1 MTALTAAAVDC
12 IDDAVVVY
20 GPDHRVTLWNKGAER
35 IFGLPASKAVGED
48 VGPLVGHADPPSDA
62 GLAPT
67 AWKDELLIVRPD
79 GAELPV
85 GRSFTRF
92 APTNGCTEQTVLV
105 ASSLAERRKLDAV
118 IQRFSAILDSS
129 TESILSKTRSGIIT
143 TWNRAAEEMYGYTA
157 DEVVG
162 QHVSILVPD
171 DRREELQG
179 ILDQVAEGVATERL
193 ETVRRRKDGSE
204 AMVLL
209 SVSPLVD
216 EAGLVVGAITVASDL
231 TERRIAE
238 AELELAELRF
248 EGAFGTSAF
257 GMAMADLVGRLTM
270 VNPAL
275 CRLLGHQSHDVIGHG
290 LTDFAFADSG
300 GWDVPGV
307 REGIDSYSDE
317 RRYLRADGAV
327 VWLQV
332 NVNLIRDLSAEPLY
346 QMLQILDITSRK
358 QLERELEHRALHD
371 DLTGLANRA
380 LLSDRLEHALASA
393 ERSGRQVG
401 VAFLDV
407 DGFKNVN
414 DALGHAAGDRL
425 LVELSRRLVRAVRP
439 EDTVARFGGDEFVVL
454 CTDVTVANME
464 VLADRVS
471 TAMAQRFAVGTDEV
485 SMHVSVGITVSDGS
499 STGQSLLS
507 EADAAMF
514 RAKDLG
520 RDRVAVFDDTM
531 RVRAAAFLEGEQ
543 ALRMAIANRDLVA
556 HYQPIVD
563 LSDGRPLGV
572 EALARWHHP
581 TGTLISPAQFIPLA
595 ESSGLILRLGELM
608 LFESTA
614 AIAAWNSLQ
623 SARRGTVGERQP
635 VRPAAGRDG
644 TRRHGTAGARGV
656 RPVTGQ
662 AASRGDRDGADGGF
676 GGLDRAAARDPRPGR
691 PRGHRRLRHRLQ
703 LALVPQTVPRRHAQ
717 DRPVLHRPRGRRPRR
732 PLDRRGGH
740 RTEPGHGTDLPGGG
754 RGDRGSARRPAGARV
769 PARPGIP
776 VVPGAPGFGRPPV
789 DGQPLPAHLI
799 RDRRA
804 ARRTR
809 PEVTVDPVPGAPDV
823 DRPRVAVPIRA
834 PHRDPTLVPL
844 PPW

>member
-614 AIAAWNSLQ
+614 AIAAWNSLSPRDEELWVSVNL
-623 SARRGTVGERQP
+623 SARQLAETELVDTVRRALEASDLSPDKLHLEVTETVLMEDSGGSIERLHEIHDLGVHVAIDDFGTGYSSLSYLKQFPVDTLKIDRSFIDRVDADPDDRSIVEAVIGLSRAMGLTCLAEGVETEGQLDVLRELGCQLGQGYLWSPALPASAARQWM
-635 VRPAAGRDG
+635 
-644 TRRHGTAGARGV
+644 
-656 RPVTGQ
+656 
-662 AASRGDRDGADGGF
+662 ASRF
-676 GGLDRAAARDPRPGR
+676 
-691 PRGHRRLRHRLQ
+691 Q
-703 LALVPQTVPRRHAQ
+703 
-717 DRPVLHRPRGRRPRR
+717 
-732 PLDRRGGH
+732 
-740 RTEPGHGTDLPGGG
+740 RT
-754 RGDRGSARRPAGARV
+754 
-769 PARPGIP
+769 
-776 VVPGAPGFGRPPV
+776 
-789 DGQPLPAHLI
+789 
-799 RDRRA
+799 
-804 ARRTR
+804 
-809 PEVTVDPVPGAPDV
+809 
-823 DRPRVAVPIRA
+823 
-834 PHRDPTLVPL
+834 
-844 PPW
+844 